1 MIMVPVIADPSIGVL
16 LRTGATS
23 VVGIVLTVGLVVAVN
38 LGIRLVKRIRE

>member
-1 MIMVPVIADPSIGVL
+1 MDPAIAGHSIGVL

-38 LGIRLVKRIRE
+38 GIMRLVDRLLE

>member
-1 MIMVPVIADPSIGVL
+1 MDPVVAGHSIGVL

-38 LGIRLVKRIRE
+38 LGIKLVTRILE